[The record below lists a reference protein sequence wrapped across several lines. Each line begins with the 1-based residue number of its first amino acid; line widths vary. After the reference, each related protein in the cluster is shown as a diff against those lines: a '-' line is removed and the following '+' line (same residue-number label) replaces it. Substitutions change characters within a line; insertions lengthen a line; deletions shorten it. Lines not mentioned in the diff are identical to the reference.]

1 MTVSPDVAKEN
12 YRKGI
17 EGVGGAA
24 KYVECGR
31 QADTGP
37 AINVAKCL
45 EAAKKAAL
53 TTEAM
58 VSRWASR
65 MFGA

>member
-1 MTVSPDVAKEN
+1 MTVSADVAKEN
-12 YRKGI
+12 YRTGI
-17 EGVGGAA
+17 EGIGGAA

-31 QADTGP
+31 QADSGP

-45 EAAKKAAL
+45 EAAKKSAL
-53 TTEAM
+53 STEAM
-58 VSRWASR
+58 VARWAKR